1 MTNRNASSTPFVWAA
16 FFSLLV
22 AYIGA
27 AVLSPKLTP
36 LFFGKSITSLT
47 ISPVPSDNPAAK
59 SSEIWLAKS
68 SQQVTA
74 DPQKWLDKG
83 DKFVSTG
90 DPSSPLTVTFQP
102 GELKPI
108 VITRSAWSGAAKI
121 TVGGQSTTYD
131 LYSANDSPV
140 TIRLEDLLI
149 GSRSTRAIWGWS
161 IMAAL
166 FLGSFCILTAIF
178 RRGWVISA
186 VAGHAFESKNIAYSS
201 RLDHL
206 RFIAA
211 ALVIYYHSHTDAFGL
226 GRSTYNPLRAFVEQG
241 HTGVA
246 LFMVLS
252 GYLLTS
258 IGWGRHLNYFE
269 FMRNR
274 VLRIY
279 PLYLLC
285 VIFMLTGW
293 KDRYT
298 FEQALSLFFPFVNS
312 LAHVDLP
319 AFGHLWTIAVELQFY
334 LLFPFL
340 LLFATK
346 YGVKYLLGILAIFIF
361 FKYAYWT
368 WNGTVTNA
376 AYLTLLGRM
385 DQFLIGMMLAIFAK
399 HFIKPGFTLSPL
411 YLAASLVFL
420 GGVMSWFGGNGGM
433 VGSLGN
439 SIFMVFWP
447 ATEAIA
453 WGALI
458 VTYAHAALRLPSW
471 YDSPLA
477 RLGQLSFSIYCL
489 HYVVIG
495 VTKNIWAPTGLYQ
508 GSLSDLLVHVT
519 MLTVPAVVLVCM
531 FTYGLVEA
539 PFLQLRK
546 KYTDSAEKAAVA

>member
-1 MTNRNASSTPFVWAA
+1 MTNRNASSTQLVWAVL
-16 FFSLLV
+16 FSMLL
-22 AYIGA
+22 AYAGTALI
-27 AVLSPKLTP
+27 SPRLVP
-36 LFFGKSITSLT
+36 MFFGQSITSIVVT
-47 ISPVPSDNPAAK
+47 PAKSPNPAAK
-59 SSEIWLAKS
+59 SEIWLLKGKHEFS
-68 SQQVTA
+68 A
-74 DPQKWLDKG
+74 DPTKWLDKG
-83 DKFVSTG
+83 DRVVSVG
-90 DPSSPLTVTFQP
+90 DSSAPLTVTFPAGKMQP
-102 GELKPI
+102 LTM
-108 VITRSAWSGAAKI
+108 VRSAWSGGARV
-121 TVGGQSTTYD
+121 TVGDHSTVYD
-131 LYSANDSPV
+131 LYSTQESPV
-140 TIRLEDLLI
+140 TIRVDDMLL
-149 GSRSTRAIWGWS
+149 GSDSRRAIWGWS
-161 IMAAL
+161 LMATLFIASLLSLIML
-166 FLGSFCILTAIF
+166 F
-178 RRGWVISA
+178 RRGWIIGSIE
-186 VAGHAFESKNIAYSS
+186 GHAFESKNIAYSS

-211 ALVIYYHSHTDAFGL
+211 VLVIYYHSHTDAFGL
-226 GRSTYNPLRAFVEQG
+226 GRSTSNPLRAFIEQG

-258 IGWGRHLNYFE
+258 IGWGKHLNYFE

-274 VLRIY
+274 LLRIY

-293 KDRYT
+293 KDSYT
-298 FEQALSLFFPFVNS
+298 FDQALSLFFPFINS
-312 LAHVDLP
+312 LANVKLP

-346 YGVKYLLGILAIFIF
+346 YGARYLVGVLAIFIF

-368 WNGTVTNA
+368 WNGSVTNA

-399 HFIKPGFTLSPL
+399 RFVKPGFSLSPL
-411 YLAASLVFL
+411 YLAASILFI
-420 GGVMSWFGGNGGM
+420 GGVMSWFGSHAGM
-433 VGSLGN
+433 VGKLGN

-447 ATEAIA
+447 AIEALA

-458 VTYAHAALRLPSW
+458 VTYAHAALRLPKW
-471 YDSPLA
+471 YDLSLA
-477 RLGQLSFSIYCL
+477 RLGQLSFSMYCL

-495 VTKNIWAPTGLYQ
+495 VTRSIWAPTGLYQ
-508 GSLSDLLVHVT
+508 GSLSNLLVQVT
-519 MLTVPAVVLVCM
+519 MVTIPAVVLVCM

-546 KYTDSAEKAAVA
+546 KYTDAATRPQVA